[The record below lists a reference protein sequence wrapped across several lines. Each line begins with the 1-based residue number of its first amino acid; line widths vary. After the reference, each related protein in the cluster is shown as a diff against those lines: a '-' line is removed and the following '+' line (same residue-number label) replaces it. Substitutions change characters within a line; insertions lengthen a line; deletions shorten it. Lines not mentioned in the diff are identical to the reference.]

1 MPKTYTFL
9 TGERVEVIAETLEEA
24 QNLIGQ
30 GEYKEIET
38 ETMLLEVTD
47 VE

>member
-24 QNLIGQ
+24 ENLIGL